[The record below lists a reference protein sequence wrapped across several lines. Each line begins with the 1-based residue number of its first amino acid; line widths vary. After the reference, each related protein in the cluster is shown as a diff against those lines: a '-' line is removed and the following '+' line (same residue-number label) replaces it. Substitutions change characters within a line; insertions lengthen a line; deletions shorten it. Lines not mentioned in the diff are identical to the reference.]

1 MTPYLIF
8 VIVLT
13 IAYIIY
19 YGYNIS
25 KDIYGKKGET
35 KSTEEVFDMQSLSEE
50 VIATPVKEMDGGFSL
65 GEDIVDTPVANDD
78 EHKAAYSKFKEL
90 PSQLEEADVQSE
102 GGMFENDMI
111 DFMVEQRSNDSSSDA
126 YRKSKI
132 DEERQT
138 F

>member
-1 MTPYLIF
+1 
-8 VIVLT
+8 
-13 IAYIIY
+13 
-19 YGYNIS
+19 
-25 KDIYGKKGET
+25 
-35 KSTEEVFDMQSLSEE
+35 MQSLSEE

-78 EHKAAYSKFKEL
+78 EHKSTDSKFKEL

-138 F
+138 Y